1 MKIIWCIIPKIW
13 SFLALLHPA
22 PPPPFNNPGNQNL
35 KNWKKNHMIYG
46 SWDINC
52 NRQNF
57 FLILGHFLPF
67 YTHSSPKIKIS
78 KKMKKRSGH
87 IIILH
92 KCTINHDHRLYS
104 SWDMTRDQYNCYF
117 PFWAIFCPPPAPP
130 PNSPNNENF
139 KKMEKYLEI
148 SFYTS
153 APKIMTICY
162 TIIKI

>member
-13 SFLALLHPA
+13 SFLALL
-22 PPPPFNNPGNQNL
+22 PPPLLNNPGNQNL

-57 FLILGHFLPF
+57 FVILGHFLPF
-67 YTHSSPKIKIS
+67 YTRSSLKIKIS
-78 KKMKKRSGH
+78 KKMKKKSGH
-87 IIILH
+87 IIISH

-104 SWDMTRDQYNCYF
+104 SWDMACDQYNCYF
-117 PFWAIFCPPPAPP
+117 PFWAIFCPPPCP

-139 KKMEKYLEI
+139 KKKKKEKYQEI

-153 APKIMTICY
+153 APKIMTMCY